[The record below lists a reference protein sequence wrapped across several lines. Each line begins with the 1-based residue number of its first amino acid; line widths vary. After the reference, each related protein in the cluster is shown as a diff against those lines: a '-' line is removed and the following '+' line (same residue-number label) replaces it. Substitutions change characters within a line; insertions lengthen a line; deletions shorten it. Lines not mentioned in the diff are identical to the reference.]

1 MKFTRSW
8 LGDHLDS
15 DAANESIA
23 ERLTMLGLE
32 VEEVANPAAGLGAF
46 SIAEV
51 VEAVAHPNAD
61 TLRVC
66 KVRTGGGE
74 ASVVCGA
81 PNARAGMRGVFAPPG
96 CVIPGTGKRLAAAS
110 IRGVESE
117 GMLCSEFELGMSDEH
132 DAVIE
137 LDEDAPVGGSFAEY
151 AGLDDAVFHVNLT
164 PNRPDCLGVRG
175 IARDLAAA
183 GVGVLREPEW
193 AREWVGALEGAGAFA
208 CPVEIKL
215 EFEAEDAAACSLFV
229 ARYVRGVSNRP
240 SPAWMQRRLR
250 AIGLR
255 PIDALVDV
263 TNYVAYD
270 RARPLHVYDADKLR
284 GAVRARLGREGERF
298 DALDGK
304 QYEVD
309 ADMCVIADE
318 GGVLGL
324 GGIIGGESSAVSA
337 ETRNVLVE
345 SAYFEP
351 ARIHRSGRRLGIA
364 SDARHRFERGVDAGW
379 SAEGCDLGAAM
390 ILALCGGEVSAR
402 AQAGSVPAA
411 GAAIFLPRGE
421 CKRITGCDFSA
432 EEIGE
437 TLGALGFAVE
447 SEGEGMRVA
456 PPSWRPDVG
465 VEMGGAA
472 DLVEEVLRVRGV
484 ERVASVR
491 LPPPE
496 RLHAVLPQ
504 EQKRARLCRRAL
516 AGRGMMEAVLYSFQD
531 EGDAALFAEGE
542 GEAVRLANPISAGM
556 GVMRSGLL
564 AGLTRALQRNLD
576 RGAENLAL
584 FETGHAW
591 RGAGEEEQS
600 FRVAGVRH
608 GLVGGGGRGR
618 DWRVPGRTADVFDA
632 KADACAVLEVLGAP
646 MEKLRCE
653 AKAPG
658 FFHPGRSGVLF
669 LDPRK
674 PLAWFGA
681 LHPAVSEEMGIA
693 GAVAAFELFVEALP
707 SMSRR
712 RGRGALRLSDLPLAR
727 RDFAFVVGEEVGGA
741 ELLRAVRS
749 VDKDAVAEARLFD
762 VFTGGDV
769 GEGKKSLAVEVVF
782 RPGERTFRD
791 EEIRA
796 LCDKVVAAAAALGGV
811 LRGEGE

>member
-15 DAANESIA
+15 DAASESIA

-32 VEEVANPAAGLGAF
+32 VEEVANPAAALRPF

-51 VEAVAHPNAD
+51 VEAVPHPNAD
-61 TLRVC
+61 TLQVC
-66 KVRTGGGE
+66 RVRTGSGE

-96 CVIPGTGKRLAAAS
+96 CVIPGTGKRLEAAS

-117 GMLCSEFELGMSDEH
+117 GMLCSEYELGLSDEH

-137 LDEDAPVGGSFAEY
+137 LEGDAPVGGSFAEY

-183 GVGVLREPEW
+183 GMGVLREPEW
-193 AREWVGALEGAGAFA
+193 AREWMAALEGAGAFA
-208 CPVEIKL
+208 CPVEIRL
-215 EFEAEDAAACSLFV
+215 EFDPADAAACSLFV
-229 ARYVRGVSNRP
+229 ARYVQGVVNRP

-250 AIGLR
+250 GIGLR

-284 GAVRARLGREGERF
+284 GAVRARLGRVGESF

-304 QYEVD
+304 RYEVD

-337 ETRNVLVE
+337 ETRNVLIE

-364 SDARHRFERGVDAGW
+364 SDARHRFERGVDAGF

-390 ILALCGGEVSAR
+390 ILALCGGEVSGR
-402 AQAGSVPAA
+402 TQAGVVPSPSE
-411 GAAIFLPRGE
+411 AIFLPRGE
-421 CKRITGCDFSA
+421 CKRVTGCDFSA
-432 EEIGE
+432 EEVAE

-447 SEGEGMRVA
+447 SEGDGMRVA
-456 PPSWRPDVG
+456 SPSWRPDVG
-465 VEMGGAA
+465 VDMGGAA

-504 EQKRARLCRRAL
+504 EQKRVRLCRRAL
-516 AGRGMMEAVLYSFQD
+516 AERGMMEAVLYSFQD
-531 EGDAALFAEGE
+531 EADAALFAEGE
-542 GEAVRLANPISAGM
+542 AEAVRLANPISAGM
-556 GVMRSGLL
+556 GVMRPGLL
-564 AGLTRALQRNLD
+564 PGLTRALQRNLD

-591 RGAGEEEQS
+591 RGLAQEDQS

-608 GLVGGGGRGR
+608 GLVARHR
-618 DWRVPGRTADVFDA
+618 DWRVPGRAADVFDA
-632 KADACAVLEVLGAP
+632 KADACAVLQALGAP

-674 PLAWFGA
+674 PLARFGV
-681 LHPAVSEEMGIA
+681 LHPAVSEEMGVA
-693 GAVAAFELFVEALP
+693 GAVAAFELFVDALP
-707 SMSRR
+707 VMSRR
-712 RGRGALRLSDLPLAR
+712 RGRGALRLSDLPLVR

-741 ELLRAVRS
+741 ELLRAVRGA
-749 VDKDAVAEARLFD
+749 DKDAVAEARLFD